1 MGITIRSKK
10 DFQSSLII
18 FLPIRGFVELEMT
31 VINNLGLDVLYDQ
44 NKYHRSK
51 SSTKNLVMNTN
62 RR

>member
-31 VINNLGLDVLYDQ
+31 VIKKLGLDVLYDQ
-44 NKYHRSK
+44 SSK
-51 SSTKNLVMNTN
+51 SSTKHLVMNTN
-62 RR
+62 GR